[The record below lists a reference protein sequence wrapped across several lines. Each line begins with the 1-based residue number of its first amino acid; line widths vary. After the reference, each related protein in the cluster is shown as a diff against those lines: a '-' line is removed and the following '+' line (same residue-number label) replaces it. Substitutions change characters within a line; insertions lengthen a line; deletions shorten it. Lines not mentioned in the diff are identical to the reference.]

1 MKSTVDLASDAR
13 AFLEGM
19 PLFAELGDASLIALA
34 RDGKFVHVEKGQ
46 FIFFQADPS
55 EKVYLVRSGLVSIV
69 LESPDGRE
77 MVINEM
83 RPGDSFGEVGV
94 LTGQPRSASA
104 IVRKEGILL
113 ELPRQAFLT
122 ILSAEPSLAR
132 RILDITANRL
142 RSSSERESALAF
154 LDAQARLARLLLQLE
169 ELEEQKTEKGYVT
182 ISQQELA
189 QRTGQTRQT
198 VAKALGR
205 WRRAGWLLTGR
216 GHIMLLNR
224 EALAK
229 LEQEWII

>member
-1 MKSTVDLASDAR
+1 MKTPADPLPDAK

-19 PLFAELGDASLIALA
+19 PLFAGLGEASLQALA
-34 RDGKFVHVEKGQ
+34 HAGKFVRVEKGQ
-46 FIFFQADPS
+46 FVFFKSDPA

-94 LTGQPRSASA
+94 LTGQPRSTSA
-104 IVRKEGILL
+104 IVRKEGTLL
-113 ELPRQAFLT
+113 ELPRQAFMSVLGT
-122 ILSAEPSLAR
+122 EPALAR
-132 RILDITANRL
+132 RILEMTANRL
-142 RSSSERESALAF
+142 RGSSERESALAF

-169 ELEEQKTEKGYVT
+169 QQAAEKGYVT
-182 ISQQELA
+182 ISQEELA

-205 WRRAGWLLTGR
+205 WRRAGWLITGR
-216 GHIMLLNR
+216 GHIMVLNR
-224 EALAK
+224 DALGR
-229 LEQEWII
+229 LEKEWIL